1 MSFTNNWNKVMLA
14 IRIKCNSDLAEDLL
28 NLKKNEIANLEKI
41 YESKIEFSFNA
52 QYSLH
57 DPIIE
62 IENLSEEKN
71 EIEVKNNKRNK
82 DDYKKTRKKSS
93 SKKTNVKAKKVKK
106 NEIKNS
112 DTEKRIEDDNRK
124 SSKVSDEDVEEKTGW
139 WS

>member
-1 MSFTNNWNKVMLA
+1 M
-14 IRIKCNSDLAEDLL
+14 IIKR
-28 NLKKNEIANLEKI
+28 LE
-41 YESKIEFSFNA
+41 
-52 QYSLH
+52 
-57 DPIIE
+57 
-62 IENLSEEKN
+62 
-71 EIEVKNNKRNK
+71 
-82 DDYKKTRKKSS
+82 KKSS